1 MVLCCIVLQL
11 CNMMMIT
18 MLWIW
23 LSIPTIECYHYYQI
37 KFGIIFPF
45 SNLTGNTWLVVSTSV
60 FMKLWPDLPNQHRM
74 RKVKFK
80 YLRGQSILLLFF
92 QFFSAKESGVF
103 VTTSQPDGKSAWICV
118 WDKVSQNPQ
127 PRQMR
132 TQEASQ
138 KVRIALE
145 FIPRS
150 ILYYYYM
157 PMFILQINAC
167 DTVFLFS

>member
-1 MVLCCIVLQL
+1 MVLYCIVSRL
-11 CNMMMIT
+11 CNMMMMT
-18 MLWIW
+18 MIWIW

-37 KFGIIFPF
+37 TFSIIFPF

-74 RKVKFK
+74 RKVMFQ
-80 YLRGQSILLLFF
+80 YLLDESMLLFF
-92 QFFSAKESGVF
+92 QFFSVEESGVF
-103 VTTSQPDGKSAWICV
+103 ITTSQPDGKSAWICV

-138 KVRIALE
+138 KVRSALE
-145 FIPRS
+145 FVPRS
-150 ILYYYYM
+150 ILYCY
-157 PMFILQINAC
+157 
-167 DTVFLFS
+167 D